1 MKELTVFEE
10 LKTKLAEKQTEEEYH
25 SNFKFGAYVITEEEK
40 NYIIEREKIL
50 FKRFKAYSEN
60 LYEICKAL
68 YDVRQKLKKYGDYGE
83 MTFTDWYKFIGLNK
97 DKVSELTKRFEL
109 YMLAPDKKVHIS
121 SLSIPAVKFL
131 TRKAID
137 VEVREKILELELKK
151 VDEMV
156 EIAGAPEVIVEKV
169 EKKELQPHIKKT
181 CNFFKKRIE
190 KATSL
195 KELVKEKEN
204 ISSLIKELKELQKEI
219 EEQEKARENENNLQL
234 PTDIVDAEII
244 EEKPVSHF
252 YKGEDNSIYLIDAN
266 DEEEGFCIVR
276 YPNLKSYLD
285 SKNREQTTLI
295 TLQKTYDE
303 AHQLLI
309 ELANKLNY
317 TPVNIKEETNDF

>member
-1 MKELTVFEE
+1 MADIEIFKQLKNQLTEN
-10 LKTKLAEKQTEEEYH
+10 QNEEEYH
-25 SNFKFGAYVITEEEK
+25 SDFKFEAYVITEEEK
-40 NYIIEREKIL
+40 NYIIEKEKIL

-97 DKVSELTKRFEL
+97 DKVSELTKRYEL
-109 YMLAPDKKVHIS
+109 YMLAPDKKAHIS
-121 SLSIPAVKFL
+121 SLSIPVVKLLTKKAV
-131 TRKAID
+131 D
-137 VEVREKILELELKK
+137 VEIREKILELELKK
-151 VDEMV
+151 VEDIV
-156 EIAGAPEVIVEKV
+156 EIIGTPEIIEKP
-169 EKKELQPHIKKT
+169 KELQPHIKKT

-204 ISSLIKELKELQKEI
+204 ISALIKELKELQKEI
-219 EEQEKARENENNLQL
+219 EQEEKTRENENNLQL
-234 PTDIVDAEII
+234 PTDAEIV
-244 EEKPVSHF
+244 EEKIVSHF
-252 YKGEDNSIYLIDAN
+252 YKDEDESIYLIDSC
-266 DEEEGFCIVR
+266 DDGEGFCIVR

-295 TLQKTYDE
+295 TSQKTYDE

-317 TPVNIKEETNDF
+317 TPVDIKEETNGF

>member
-1 MKELTVFEE
+1 MADIEIFKQLKNQLTEN
-10 LKTKLAEKQTEEEYH
+10 QNEEEYH
-25 SNFKFGAYVITEEEK
+25 SDFKFGAYVITEEEK
-40 NYIIEREKIL
+40 NYIIEKEKIL

-97 DKVSELTKRFEL
+97 DKVSELTKRYEL
-109 YMLAPDKKVHIS
+109 YMLAPDKKAHIS
-121 SLSIPAVKFL
+121 SLSIPVVKLLTKKAV
-131 TRKAID
+131 D
-137 VEVREKILELELKK
+137 VEIREKILELELKK
-151 VDEMV
+151 VEDIV
-156 EIAGAPEVIVEKV
+156 EIIGTPEIIEKP
-169 EKKELQPHIKKT
+169 KELQPHIKKT

-204 ISSLIKELKELQKEI
+204 ISALIKELKELQKEI
-219 EEQEKARENENNLQL
+219 EQEEKTRENENNLQL
-234 PTDIVDAEII
+234 PTDAEIV
-244 EEKPVSHF
+244 EEKIVSHF
-252 YKGEDNSIYLIDAN
+252 YKDEDESIYLIDSY
-266 DEEEGFCIVR
+266 DDGEGFCIVR

-295 TLQKTYDE
+295 TSQKTYDE

-317 TPVNIKEETNDF
+317 TPVDIKEETNGF

>member
-1 MKELTVFEE
+1 MADIEIFKQ
-10 LKTKLAEKQTEEEYH
+10 LKNQLVEKQNEEEYH
-25 SNFKFGAYVITEEEK
+25 SDFKFGAYVITEEEK

-50 FKRFKAYSEN
+50 FKGFKAYSEN

-83 MTFTDWYKFIGLNK
+83 MAFTDWYKFNGLNK

-109 YMLAPDKKVHIS
+109 YMLAPDKKVYIS

-137 VEVREKILELELKK
+137 VEVREKVLELELKK
-151 VDEMV
+151 VEDMV
-156 EIAGAPEVIVEKV
+156 EVIGTPEIIEKP
-169 EKKELQPHIKKT
+169 KELQPHIKKT

-190 KATSL
+190 KASSL

-204 ISSLIKELKELQKEI
+204 ISVLIKELKELQKEI
-219 EEQEKARENENNLQL
+219 EQEEKARENENNLQL
-234 PTDIVDAEII
+234 PTDAEII
-244 EEKPVSHF
+244 EEKIVSHF
-252 YKGEDNSIYLIDAN
+252 YKDEDGSIYLIDPC
-266 DEEEGFCIVR
+266 DDGESFCVVR
-276 YPNLKSYLD
+276 YKNLKEYLNNIKGEET
-285 SKNREQTTLI
+285 SLI
-295 TLQKTYDE
+295 TPQKTYDE

-317 TPVNIKEETNDF
+317 TPIDIKEETNGF

>member
-1 MKELTVFEE
+1 MADIEIFKQLKNQLTEN
-10 LKTKLAEKQTEEEYH
+10 QNEEEYH
-25 SNFKFGAYVITEEEK
+25 SDFKFGAYVITEEEK
-40 NYIIEREKIL
+40 NYIIEKEKIL

-97 DKVSELTKRFEL
+97 DKVSELTKRYEL
-109 YMLAPDKKVHIS
+109 YMLAPDKKAHIS
-121 SLSIPAVKFL
+121 SLSIPVVKLLTKKAV
-131 TRKAID
+131 D
-137 VEVREKILELELKK
+137 VEIREKILELELKK
-151 VDEMV
+151 VEDMV
-156 EIAGAPEVIVEKV
+156 EIIGTPEIIEKP
-169 EKKELQPHIKKT
+169 KELQPHIKKT

-204 ISSLIKELKELQKEI
+204 ISALIKELKELQKEI
-219 EEQEKARENENNLQL
+219 EQEEKARENENNLQL
-234 PTDIVDAEII
+234 PTDAEII
-244 EEKPVSHF
+244 EEKIVSHF
-252 YKGEDNSIYLIDAN
+252 YKDEDESIYLIDSC
-266 DEEEGFCIVR
+266 DDGEGFCIVR

-295 TLQKTYDE
+295 TSQKTYDE

-317 TPVNIKEETNDF
+317 TPVDIKEETNGF

>member
-1 MKELTVFEE
+1 MADIEIFKQLKNQLTEN
-10 LKTKLAEKQTEEEYH
+10 QNEEEYH
-25 SNFKFGAYVITEEEK
+25 SDFKFGAYVITEEEK
-40 NYIIEREKIL
+40 NYIIEKEKIL

-97 DKVSELTKRFEL
+97 DKVSELTKRYEL
-109 YMLAPDKKVHIS
+109 YMLAPDKKAHIS
-121 SLSIPAVKFL
+121 SLSIPAVKLL
-131 TRKAID
+131 TKKAVD

-151 VDEMV
+151 VEDMV
-156 EIAGAPEVIVEKV
+156 EIIGTPEIIEKS
-169 EKKELQPHIKKT
+169 KELQPHIKKT

-204 ISSLIKELKELQKEI
+204 ISVLIKELKELQKEI
-219 EEQEKARENENNLQL
+219 EQEEKARENENNLQL
-234 PTDIVDAEII
+234 PTDAEII
-244 EEKPVSHF
+244 EEKPISHF
-252 YKGEDNSIYLIDAN
+252 YKDEDESIYLIDSC
-266 DEEEGFCIVR
+266 DYEEGFCIVR

-285 SKNREQTTLI
+285 SKNREQTKLI
-295 TLQKTYDE
+295 TSQKTYDE

-317 TPVNIKEETNDF
+317 TPVDIKEETNGF

>member
-151 VDEMV
+151 VDEMA
-156 EIAGAPEVIVEKV
+156 EIIGAPEVVI

-219 EEQEKARENENNLQL
+219 EEQEKVRENENNLQL

-244 EEKPVSHF
+244 EEKSVSHF

-266 DEEEGFCIVR
+266 DEEDGFCIVR

>member
-1 MKELTVFEE
+1 MADIEIFKQLKNQLTEN
-10 LKTKLAEKQTEEEYH
+10 QNEEEYH
-25 SNFKFGAYVITEEEK
+25 SDFKFGAYVITEEEK
-40 NYIIEREKIL
+40 NYIIEKEKIL

-83 MTFTDWYKFIGLNK
+83 MAFTDWYKFIGLNK
-97 DKVSELTKRFEL
+97 DKVSELTKRYEL
-109 YMLAPDKKVHIS
+109 YMLAPDKKAHIS
-121 SLSIPAVKFL
+121 SLSIPVVKLLTKKAV
-131 TRKAID
+131 D

-151 VDEMV
+151 VEDMV
-156 EIAGAPEVIVEKV
+156 EIIGTPEIIEKS
-169 EKKELQPHIKKT
+169 KELQPHIKKT

-204 ISSLIKELKELQKEI
+204 ISALIKELKELQKEI
-219 EEQEKARENENNLQL
+219 EQEEKARENENNLQL
-234 PTDIVDAEII
+234 PTDAEIV
-244 EEKPVSHF
+244 EEKIVSHF
-252 YKGEDNSIYLIDAN
+252 YKDEDESIYLIDSC
-266 DEEEGFCIVR
+266 DDGEGFCIVR

-295 TLQKTYDE
+295 TSQKTYDE

-317 TPVNIKEETNDF
+317 TPVDIKEETNGF

>member
-1 MKELTVFEE
+1 MADIEIFKQLKNQLTEN
-10 LKTKLAEKQTEEEYH
+10 QNEEEYH
-25 SNFKFGAYVITEEEK
+25 SDFKFGAYVITEEEK

-50 FKRFKAYSEN
+50 FKGFKAYSEN

-83 MTFTDWYKFIGLNK
+83 MTFTDWYKFNGLNK

-121 SLSIPAVKFL
+121 SLSIPAVKLL
-131 TRKAID
+131 TKKAVD

-151 VDEMV
+151 VEDMV
-156 EIAGAPEVIVEKV
+156 EIIGTPEIVEKP
-169 EKKELQPHIKKT
+169 KELQPHIKKT

-204 ISSLIKELKELQKEI
+204 ISALIKELKELQKEI
-219 EEQEKARENENNLQL
+219 EQEEKARENENNLQL
-234 PTDIVDAEII
+234 PTDAEII
-244 EEKPVSHF
+244 EEKPISHF
-252 YKGEDNSIYLIDAN
+252 YKDEDESIYLIDSC
-266 DEEEGFCIVR
+266 DYEEGFCIVR
-276 YPNLKSYLD
+276 YPNLKAYWNTSAG
-285 SKNREQTTLI
+285 EITTLI
-295 TLQKTYDE
+295 PIQKTYDE

-309 ELANKLNY
+309 KLANVLNY
-317 TPVNIKEETNDF
+317 TPVDIKEKINGF

>member
-151 VDEMV
+151 VDEMA
-156 EIAGAPEVIVEKV
+156 EIIGAPEVVI

-234 PTDIVDAEII
+234 PTDIVDIVDAEII
-244 EEKPVSHF
+244 EEKSISYF
-252 YKGEDNSIYLIDAN
+252 YKDTDGNIYLIDSDN
-266 DEEEGFCIVR
+266 EGFYIAK
-276 YPNLKSYLD
+276 YPSVKEYL
-285 SKNREQTTLI
+285 NNAEGEITTLI
-295 TLQKTYDE
+295 SKQKTYDE
-303 AHQLLI
+303 AHQLLV
-309 ELANKLNY
+309 ELTNRLNY
-317 TPVNIKEETNDF
+317 IPFELEEEINDF

>member
-25 SNFKFGAYVITEEEK
+25 SDFKFGAHVIPEDK
-40 NYIIEREKIL
+40 NYIIEKEKIL
-50 FKRFKAYSEN
+50 FKGFKAYSEN

-83 MTFTDWYKFIGLNK
+83 FTFTEWYKFNGLNK

-137 VEVREKILELELKK
+137 VEIREKILELELKK

-295 TLQKTYDE
+295 TLQKTYDD

>member
-1 MKELTVFEE
+1 MADIEIFKQLKNQLTEN
-10 LKTKLAEKQTEEEYH
+10 QNEEEYH
-25 SNFKFGAYVITEEEK
+25 SDFKFGAYVITEEEK
-40 NYIIEREKIL
+40 NYIIEKEKIL

-97 DKVSELTKRFEL
+97 DKVSELTKRYEL
-109 YMLAPDKKVHIS
+109 YMLAPDKKAHIS
-121 SLSIPAVKFL
+121 SLSIPVVKLLTKKAV
-131 TRKAID
+131 D
-137 VEVREKILELELKK
+137 VEIREKILELELKK
-151 VDEMV
+151 VEDMV
-156 EIAGAPEVIVEKV
+156 EIIGTPEIIEKS
-169 EKKELQPHIKKT
+169 KELQPHIKKT

-204 ISSLIKELKELQKEI
+204 ISALIKELKELQKEI
-219 EEQEKARENENNLQL
+219 EQEEKARENENNLQL
-234 PTDIVDAEII
+234 PTDAEIV
-244 EEKPVSHF
+244 EEKIVSHF
-252 YKGEDNSIYLIDAN
+252 YKDEDESIYLIDSC
-266 DEEEGFCIVR
+266 DDGEGFCIVR

-295 TLQKTYDE
+295 TSQKTYDE

-317 TPVNIKEETNDF
+317 TPVDIKEETNGF

>member
-1 MKELTVFEE
+1 MADIEIFKQ
-10 LKTKLAEKQTEEEYH
+10 LKNQLVEKQNEEEYH
-25 SNFKFGAYVITEEEK
+25 SDFKFGAYIITEEEK

-50 FKRFKAYSEN
+50 FKGFKAYSEN

-83 MTFTDWYKFIGLNK
+83 MTFTDWYKFNGLNK

-109 YMLAPDKKVHIS
+109 YMLAPDKKVYIS

-137 VEVREKILELELKK
+137 VEVREKVLELELKK
-151 VDEMV
+151 VEDMV
-156 EIAGAPEVIVEKV
+156 EVIGTPEIVEKP
-169 EKKELQPHIKKT
+169 KELQPHIKKT

-204 ISSLIKELKELQKEI
+204 ISALIKELKELQKEI
-219 EEQEKARENENNLQL
+219 EEEEKARENENNLQL
-234 PTDIVDAEII
+234 PTDAEII
-244 EEKPVSHF
+244 EEKPISHF
-252 YKGEDNSIYLIDAN
+252 YKDEDGSIYLVDPC
-266 DEEEGFCIVR
+266 DDGESFCVVR
-276 YPNLKSYLD
+276 YKNLKEYLNNIKGEET
-285 SKNREQTTLI
+285 SLI
-295 TLQKTYDE
+295 TPQKTYDE

-317 TPVNIKEETNDF
+317 TPIDIKEETNGF

>member
-1 MKELTVFEE
+1 MADIEIFKQ
-10 LKTKLAEKQTEEEYH
+10 LKNQLVEKQNEEEYH
-25 SNFKFGAYVITEEEK
+25 SDFKFGAYVITEEEK

-50 FKRFKAYSEN
+50 FKGFKAYSEN

-83 MTFTDWYKFIGLNK
+83 MTFTDWYKFNGLNK

-109 YMLAPDKKVHIS
+109 YMLAPDKKVYIS
-121 SLSIPAVKFL
+121 SLSILAVKFL

-137 VEVREKILELELKK
+137 VEVREKVLELELKK
-151 VDEMV
+151 VEDMV
-156 EIAGAPEVIVEKV
+156 EVIGTPEIVK
-169 EKKELQPHIKKT
+169 KPKELQPHIKKT

-204 ISSLIKELKELQKEI
+204 ISVLIKELKELQKEI
-219 EEQEKARENENNLQL
+219 EQEEKARENENNLQL
-234 PTDIVDAEII
+234 PTDAEII
-244 EEKPVSHF
+244 EEKIVSHF
-252 YKGEDNSIYLIDAN
+252 YKDEDGSIYLIDPCDN
-266 DEEEGFCIVR
+266 GESFCVVR
-276 YPNLKSYLD
+276 YKNLKEYLNNIKGEET
-285 SKNREQTTLI
+285 SLI
-295 TLQKTYDE
+295 TPQKTYDE

-317 TPVNIKEETNDF
+317 TPIDIKEETNGF

>member
-1 MKELTVFEE
+1 MADIEIFKQLKNQLTEN
-10 LKTKLAEKQTEEEYH
+10 QNEEEYH
-25 SNFKFGAYVITEEEK
+25 SDFKFGAYVITEEEK
-40 NYIIEREKIL
+40 NYIIEKEKIL

-97 DKVSELTKRFEL
+97 DKVSELTKRYEL
-109 YMLAPDKKVHIS
+109 YMLAPDKKAHIS
-121 SLSIPAVKFL
+121 SLSIPVVKLL
-131 TRKAID
+131 TKKAID

-151 VDEMV
+151 VEDMI
-156 EIAGAPEVIVEKV
+156 EIIGTPEIIEKS
-169 EKKELQPHIKKT
+169 KELQPHIKKT

-204 ISSLIKELKELQKEI
+204 ISALIKELKELQKEI
-219 EEQEKARENENNLQL
+219 EQEEKARENENNLQL
-234 PTDIVDAEII
+234 PTDAEII
-244 EEKPVSHF
+244 EEKPISHF
-252 YKGEDNSIYLIDAN
+252 YKDEDESIYLIDSC
-266 DEEEGFCIVR
+266 DDGEGFCIVR

-295 TLQKTYDE
+295 TSQKTYDE

-317 TPVNIKEETNDF
+317 TPVDIKEETNGF

>member
-1 MKELTVFEE
+1 MADIEIFKQLKNQLTEN
-10 LKTKLAEKQTEEEYH
+10 QNEEEYH
-25 SNFKFGAYVITEEEK
+25 SDFKFGAYVITEEEK
-40 NYIIEREKIL
+40 NYIIEKEKIL
-50 FKRFKAYSEN
+50 FKRFKTYSEN

-97 DKVSELTKRFEL
+97 DKVSELTKRYEL
-109 YMLAPDKKVHIS
+109 YMLAPDKKAHIS
-121 SLSIPAVKFL
+121 SLSIPVVKLL
-131 TRKAID
+131 TKKAID

-151 VDEMV
+151 VEDMI
-156 EIAGAPEVIVEKV
+156 EIIGTPEIIEKS
-169 EKKELQPHIKKT
+169 KELQPHIKKT

-204 ISSLIKELKELQKEI
+204 ISVLIKELKELQKEI
-219 EEQEKARENENNLQL
+219 EQEEKARENENNLQL
-234 PTDIVDAEII
+234 PTDAEII
-244 EEKPVSHF
+244 EEKPISHF
-252 YKGEDNSIYLIDAN
+252 YKDEDESIYLIDSC
-266 DEEEGFCIVR
+266 DDGEGFCIVR

-295 TLQKTYDE
+295 TSQKTYDE

-317 TPVNIKEETNDF
+317 TPVDIKEETNGF

>member
-1 MKELTVFEE
+1 MADIEIFKQLKNQLTEN
-10 LKTKLAEKQTEEEYH
+10 QNEEEYH
-25 SNFKFGAYVITEEEK
+25 SDFKFGAYVITEEEK
-40 NYIIEREKIL
+40 NYIIEKEKIL

-97 DKVSELTKRFEL
+97 DKVSELTKRYEL
-109 YMLAPDKKVHIS
+109 YMLAPDKKAHIS
-121 SLSIPAVKFL
+121 SLSIPVVKLL
-131 TRKAID
+131 TKKAID

-151 VDEMV
+151 VEDMI
-156 EIAGAPEVIVEKV
+156 EIIGTPEIIEKS
-169 EKKELQPHIKKT
+169 KELQPHIKKT

-204 ISSLIKELKELQKEI
+204 ISVLIKELKELQKEI
-219 EEQEKARENENNLQL
+219 EQEEKARENENNLQL
-234 PTDIVDAEII
+234 PTDAEII
-244 EEKPVSHF
+244 EEKIVSHF
-252 YKGEDNSIYLIDAN
+252 YKDEDESIYLIDSC
-266 DEEEGFCIVR
+266 DDGEGFCIVR

-295 TLQKTYDE
+295 TSQKTYDE

-317 TPVNIKEETNDF
+317 TPVDIKEETNGF

>member
-1 MKELTVFEE
+1 MADIEIFKQLKNQLTEN
-10 LKTKLAEKQTEEEYH
+10 QNEEEYH
-25 SNFKFGAYVITEEEK
+25 SDFKFGAYVITEEEK
-40 NYIIEREKIL
+40 NYIIEKEKIL

-97 DKVSELTKRFEL
+97 DKVSELTKRYEL
-109 YMLAPDKKVHIS
+109 YMLAPDKKAHIS
-121 SLSIPAVKFL
+121 SLSIPVVKLLTKKAV
-131 TRKAID
+131 D
-137 VEVREKILELELKK
+137 VEIREKILELELKK
-151 VDEMV
+151 VEDMV
-156 EIAGAPEVIVEKV
+156 EIIGTPEIIEKP
-169 EKKELQPHIKKT
+169 KELQPHIKKT

-204 ISSLIKELKELQKEI
+204 ISTLIKELKELQKEI
-219 EEQEKARENENNLQL
+219 EQEEKARENENNLQL
-234 PTDIVDAEII
+234 PTDAEII
-244 EEKPVSHF
+244 EEKIVSHF
-252 YKGEDNSIYLIDAN
+252 YKDEDESIYLIDSC
-266 DEEEGFCIVR
+266 DDGEGFCIVR

-295 TLQKTYDE
+295 TSEKTYDE

-317 TPVNIKEETNDF
+317 TPVDIKEETNGF

>member
-1 MKELTVFEE
+1 MADIEIFKQLKNQLTEN
-10 LKTKLAEKQTEEEYH
+10 QNEEEYH
-25 SNFKFGAYVITEEEK
+25 SDFKFGAYVITEEEK
-40 NYIIEREKIL
+40 NYIIEKEKIL
-50 FKRFKAYSEN
+50 FKRFKTYSEN

-97 DKVSELTKRFEL
+97 DKVSELTKRYEL
-109 YMLAPDKKVHIS
+109 YMLAPDKKAHIS
-121 SLSIPAVKFL
+121 SLSIPVVKLLTKKAV
-131 TRKAID
+131 D

-151 VDEMV
+151 VEDMV
-156 EIAGAPEVIVEKV
+156 EIIGTPEVIEKP
-169 EKKELQPHIKKT
+169 KELQPHIKKT

-204 ISSLIKELKELQKEI
+204 ISVLIKELKELQKEI
-219 EEQEKARENENNLQL
+219 EQEEKARENENNLQL
-234 PTDIVDAEII
+234 PTDAEII
-244 EEKPVSHF
+244 EEKPISHF
-252 YKGEDNSIYLIDAN
+252 YKDEDESIYLIDSC
-266 DEEEGFCIVR
+266 DDGEGFCIVR

-295 TLQKTYDE
+295 TSQKTYDE

-317 TPVNIKEETNDF
+317 TPVDIKEETNGF

>member
-1 MKELTVFEE
+1 MADIEIFKQLKNQLTEN
-10 LKTKLAEKQTEEEYH
+10 QNEEEYH
-25 SNFKFGAYVITEEEK
+25 SDFKFGAYVITEEEK
-40 NYIIEREKIL
+40 NYIIEKEKIL

-97 DKVSELTKRFEL
+97 DKVSELTKRYEL
-109 YMLAPDKKVHIS
+109 YMLAPDKKAHIS
-121 SLSIPAVKFL
+121 SLSIPVVKLL
-131 TRKAID
+131 TKKAID

-151 VDEMV
+151 VEDMI
-156 EIAGAPEVIVEKV
+156 EIIGTPEIIEKP
-169 EKKELQPHIKKT
+169 KELQPHIKKT

-204 ISSLIKELKELQKEI
+204 ISVLIKELKELQKEI
-219 EEQEKARENENNLQL
+219 EQEEKARENENNLQL
-234 PTDIVDAEII
+234 PTDAEII
-244 EEKPVSHF
+244 EEKIVSHF
-252 YKGEDNSIYLIDAN
+252 YKDEDESIYLIDSC
-266 DEEEGFCIVR
+266 DDGEGFCIVR

-285 SKNREQTTLI
+285 SKNREQTKLI
-295 TLQKTYDE
+295 TSQKTYDE

-317 TPVNIKEETNDF
+317 TPVDIKEETNGF

>member
-1 MKELTVFEE
+1 MADIEIFKQ
-10 LKTKLAEKQTEEEYH
+10 LKNQLVEKQNEEEYH
-25 SNFKFGAYVITEEEK
+25 SDFKFGAYVITEEEK

-50 FKRFKAYSEN
+50 FKGFKAYSEN

-83 MTFTDWYKFIGLNK
+83 MTFTDWYKFNGLNK

-109 YMLAPDKKVHIS
+109 YMLAPDKKVYIS

-137 VEVREKILELELKK
+137 VEVREKVLELELKK
-151 VDEMV
+151 VEDMV
-156 EIAGAPEVIVEKV
+156 EVIGTPEIVEKP
-169 EKKELQPHIKKT
+169 KELQPHIKKT

-204 ISSLIKELKELQKEI
+204 ISVLIKELKELQKEI
-219 EEQEKARENENNLQL
+219 EQEEKARENENNLQL
-234 PTDIVDAEII
+234 PTDAEII
-244 EEKPVSHF
+244 EEKIVSHF
-252 YKGEDNSIYLIDAN
+252 YKDEDGSIYLIDPC
-266 DEEEGFCIVR
+266 DDGESFCVVR
-276 YPNLKSYLD
+276 YKNLKEYLNNIKGEET
-285 SKNREQTTLI
+285 SLI
-295 TLQKTYDE
+295 TPQKTYDE

-317 TPVNIKEETNDF
+317 TPIDIKEETNGF

>member
-1 MKELTVFEE
+1 MADIEIFKQLKNQLTEN
-10 LKTKLAEKQTEEEYH
+10 QNEEEYH
-25 SNFKFGAYVITEEEK
+25 SDFKFGAYVITEDEK

-50 FKRFKAYSEN
+50 FKGFKAYSEN

-83 MTFTDWYKFIGLNK
+83 MTFTDWYKFNGLNK

-109 YMLAPDKKVHIS
+109 YMLAPDKKVYIS

-137 VEVREKILELELKK
+137 VEVREKVLELELKK
-151 VDEMV
+151 VEDM
-156 EIAGAPEVIVEKV
+156 AEVIGTPEIIEKP
-169 EKKELQPHIKKT
+169 KELQPYIKKT

-204 ISSLIKELKELQKEI
+204 ISALIKELKELQKEI
-219 EEQEKARENENNLQL
+219 EQEEKARENENNLQL
-234 PTDIVDAEII
+234 PTEAEII
-244 EEKPVSHF
+244 EEKPISHF
-252 YKGEDNSIYLIDAN
+252 YKDEDGSIYLIDSC
-266 DEEEGFCIVR
+266 DGGEGFCIVR

-295 TLQKTYDE
+295 TSQKTYDE

-317 TPVNIKEETNDF
+317 TPADLKEAI

>member
-1 MKELTVFEE
+1 M
-10 LKTKLAEKQTEEEYH
+10 
-25 SNFKFGAYVITEEEK
+25 
-40 NYIIEREKIL
+40 
-50 FKRFKAYSEN
+50 
-60 LYEICKAL
+60 
-68 YDVRQKLKKYGDYGE
+68 
-83 MTFTDWYKFIGLNK
+83 
-97 DKVSELTKRFEL
+97 
-109 YMLAPDKKVHIS
+109 
-121 SLSIPAVKFL
+121 
-131 TRKAID
+131 
-137 VEVREKILELELKK
+137 
-151 VDEMV
+151 
-156 EIAGAPEVIVEKV
+156 
-169 EKKELQPHIKKT
+169 
-181 CNFFKKRIE
+181 
-190 KATSL
+190 
-195 KELVKEKEN
+195 
-204 ISSLIKELKELQKEI
+204 IKELKELQKEI

>member
-1 MKELTVFEE
+1 MADIEIFKQ
-10 LKTKLAEKQTEEEYH
+10 LKNQLVEKQNEEEYH
-25 SNFKFGAYVITEEEK
+25 SDFKFGAYVITEEEK

-50 FKRFKAYSEN
+50 FKGFKAYSEN

-83 MTFTDWYKFIGLNK
+83 MTFTDWYKFNGLNK

-109 YMLAPDKKVHIS
+109 YMLAPDKKVYIS

-137 VEVREKILELELKK
+137 VEVREKVLELELKK
-151 VDEMV
+151 VEDMV
-156 EIAGAPEVIVEKV
+156 EVIGTPEIVEKP
-169 EKKELQPHIKKT
+169 KELQPHIKKT

-204 ISSLIKELKELQKEI
+204 ISVLIKELKELQKEI
-219 EEQEKARENENNLQL
+219 EQEEKARENENNLQL
-234 PTDIVDAEII
+234 PTDAEII
-244 EEKPVSHF
+244 EEKIVSHF
-252 YKGEDNSIYLIDAN
+252 YKDEDGSIYLIDPCDN
-266 DEEEGFCIVR
+266 GESFCVVR
-276 YPNLKSYLD
+276 YKNLKEYLNNIKGEET
-285 SKNREQTTLI
+285 SLI
-295 TLQKTYDE
+295 TPQKTYDE

-317 TPVNIKEETNDF
+317 TPIDIKEETNGF

>member
-1 MKELTVFEE
+1 MADIEIFKQLKNQLTEN
-10 LKTKLAEKQTEEEYH
+10 QNEEEYH
-25 SNFKFGAYVITEEEK
+25 SDFKFGAYVITEEEK
-40 NYIIEREKIL
+40 NYIIEKEKIL

-97 DKVSELTKRFEL
+97 DKVSELTKRYEL
-109 YMLAPDKKVHIS
+109 YMLAPDKKAHIS
-121 SLSIPAVKFL
+121 SLSIPVVKLLTKKAV
-131 TRKAID
+131 D
-137 VEVREKILELELKK
+137 VEIREKILELELKK
-151 VDEMV
+151 VEDIV
-156 EIAGAPEVIVEKV
+156 EIIGTPEIIEKP
-169 EKKELQPHIKKT
+169 KELQPHIKKT

-204 ISSLIKELKELQKEI
+204 ISALIKELKELQKEI
-219 EEQEKARENENNLQL
+219 EQEEKTRENENNLQL
-234 PTDIVDAEII
+234 PTDAEIV
-244 EEKPVSHF
+244 EEKIVSHF
-252 YKGEDNSIYLIDAN
+252 YKDEDESIYLIDSC
-266 DEEEGFCIVR
+266 DDGEGFCIVR

-295 TLQKTYDE
+295 TSQKTYDE

-317 TPVNIKEETNDF
+317 TPVDIKEETNGF

>member
-1 MKELTVFEE
+1 MADIEIFKQ
-10 LKTKLAEKQTEEEYH
+10 LKNQLVEKQNEEEYH
-25 SNFKFGAYVITEEEK
+25 SDFKFGAYVITEEEK

-50 FKRFKAYSEN
+50 FKGFKAYSEN

-83 MTFTDWYKFIGLNK
+83 MTFTDWYKFNGLNK

-109 YMLAPDKKVHIS
+109 YMLAPDKKVYIS

-137 VEVREKILELELKK
+137 VEVREKVLELELKK
-151 VDEMV
+151 VEDMV
-156 EIAGAPEVIVEKV
+156 EVIGTPEIVEKP
-169 EKKELQPHIKKT
+169 KKLQPHIKKT

-204 ISSLIKELKELQKEI
+204 ISVLIKELKELQKEI
-219 EEQEKARENENNLQL
+219 EQEEKARENENNLQL
-234 PTDIVDAEII
+234 PTDAEII
-244 EEKPVSHF
+244 EEKIVSHF
-252 YKGEDNSIYLIDAN
+252 YKDEDGSIYLIDPC
-266 DEEEGFCIVR
+266 DDGESFCVVR
-276 YPNLKSYLD
+276 YKNLKEYLNNIKGEET
-285 SKNREQTTLI
+285 SLI
-295 TLQKTYDE
+295 TPQKTYDE

-317 TPVNIKEETNDF
+317 TPIDIKEETNGF

>member
-1 MKELTVFEE
+1 MADIEIFKQLKNQLTEN
-10 LKTKLAEKQTEEEYH
+10 QNEEEYH
-25 SNFKFGAYVITEEEK
+25 SDFKFGAYVITEEEK
-40 NYIIEREKIL
+40 NYIIEKEKIL

-97 DKVSELTKRFEL
+97 DKVSELTKRYEL
-109 YMLAPDKKVHIS
+109 YMLAPDKKAHIS
-121 SLSIPAVKFL
+121 SLSIPVVKLLTKKAV
-131 TRKAID
+131 D
-137 VEVREKILELELKK
+137 VEIREKILELELKK
-151 VDEMV
+151 VEDMV
-156 EIAGAPEVIVEKV
+156 EIIGTPEVIEKP
-169 EKKELQPHIKKT
+169 KELQPHIKKT

-204 ISSLIKELKELQKEI
+204 ISALIKELKELQKEI
-219 EEQEKARENENNLQL
+219 EQEEKARENENNLQL
-234 PTDIVDAEII
+234 PTDAEII
-244 EEKPVSHF
+244 EEKIVSHF
-252 YKGEDNSIYLIDAN
+252 YKDEDESIYLIDSC
-266 DEEEGFCIVR
+266 DDGEGFCIVR

-295 TLQKTYDE
+295 TSQKTYDE

-317 TPVNIKEETNDF
+317 TPVDIKEETNGF

>member
-1 MKELTVFEE
+1 MADIEIFKQLKNQLTEN
-10 LKTKLAEKQTEEEYH
+10 QNEEEYH
-25 SNFKFGAYVITEEEK
+25 SDFKFGAYVITEEEK
-40 NYIIEREKIL
+40 NYIIEKEKIL

-97 DKVSELTKRFEL
+97 DKVSELTKRYEL
-109 YMLAPDKKVHIS
+109 YMLAPDKKAHIS
-121 SLSIPAVKFL
+121 SLSIPVVKLLTKKAV
-131 TRKAID
+131 D
-137 VEVREKILELELKK
+137 VEIREKILELELKK
-151 VDEMV
+151 VEDMV
-156 EIAGAPEVIVEKV
+156 EIIGTPEIIEKS
-169 EKKELQPHIKKT
+169 KELQPHIKKT

-204 ISSLIKELKELQKEI
+204 ISALIKELKELQKEI
-219 EEQEKARENENNLQL
+219 EQEEKARENENNLQL
-234 PTDIVDAEII
+234 PTDAEII
-244 EEKPVSHF
+244 EEKPISHF
-252 YKGEDNSIYLIDAN
+252 YKDEDGSIYLIDSC
-266 DEEEGFCIVR
+266 DDGEGFCIVR

-285 SKNREQTTLI
+285 SKNREQTKLI
-295 TLQKTYDE
+295 TSQKTYDE

-317 TPVNIKEETNDF
+317 TPVDIKEETNGF

>member
-25 SNFKFGAYVITEEEK
+25 SDFKFGAHVIPEDK
-40 NYIIEREKIL
+40 NYIIEKEKIL
-50 FKRFKAYSEN
+50 FKGFKAYSEN

-83 MTFTDWYKFIGLNK
+83 FTFTEWYKFNGLNK

-181 CNFFKKRIE
+181 CN
-190 KATSL
+190 
-195 KELVKEKEN
+195 
-204 ISSLIKELKELQKEI
+204 
-219 EEQEKARENENNLQL
+219 
-234 PTDIVDAEII
+234 
-244 EEKPVSHF
+244 
-252 YKGEDNSIYLIDAN
+252 
-266 DEEEGFCIVR
+266 
-276 YPNLKSYLD
+276 
-285 SKNREQTTLI
+285 
-295 TLQKTYDE
+295 
-303 AHQLLI
+303 
-309 ELANKLNY
+309 
-317 TPVNIKEETNDF
+317 